1 MIFMKSL
8 FARDG
13 DYFIPD
19 EIAASVWSSKTI
31 HGGVSSALM
40 VAQMEDRFSS
50 DDMQLSRLT
59 VDLFRPVPMAPLR
72 VFCKTVRDGK
82 RIKIFDVSLVNEDVE
97 VGRASGLILQK
108 NAIEIPEYV
117 QNDVTLPEEIER
129 AFDQKEVVG
138 LGGIKRMIKGG
149 AITGLR
155 ALILLKP
162 VFLNI
167 GVGHGCS
174 WVKLPVNVI
183 EGRENSPLLNV
194 TVLADF
200 ANGFSQVRL
209 SDEMGYINADL
220 TINLFRMPQSE
231 WLCVDATAYPQTN
244 GLAMVETVLYDERGT
259 IGRVSQSNL
268 VQRRFVAKEPLI
280 NSG

>member
-1 MIFMKSL
+1 MPAL
-8 FARDG
+8 FVRDG
-13 DYFIPD
+13 DCFIPN

-31 HGGVSSALM
+31 HGGASSALM
-40 VAQMEDRFSS
+40 VATMEDRFSS

-72 VFCKTVRDGK
+72 VLCKTIRDGK
-82 RIKIFDVSLVNEDVE
+82 RIKIFDVSLYNEDLE

-108 NAIEIPEYV
+108 NAVEIPEYA

-129 AFDQKEVVG
+129 AFSQTEIVG
-138 LGGIKRMIKGG
+138 LSGVERMIKGG

-167 GVGHGCS
+167 GIGHGCS
-174 WVKLPVNVI
+174 WVKLPINVV

-194 TVLADF
+194 AVLADF

-209 SDEMGYINADL
+209 SDEVGFINADL
-220 TINLFRMPQSE
+220 TINLYRMPVSE
-231 WLCVDATAYPQTN
+231 WLCVDATAYPQTT
-244 GLAMVETVLYDERGT
+244 GLAMVDTLLYDEQGA

-268 VQRRFVAKEPLI
+268 VQRRHIAP
-280 NSG
+280 